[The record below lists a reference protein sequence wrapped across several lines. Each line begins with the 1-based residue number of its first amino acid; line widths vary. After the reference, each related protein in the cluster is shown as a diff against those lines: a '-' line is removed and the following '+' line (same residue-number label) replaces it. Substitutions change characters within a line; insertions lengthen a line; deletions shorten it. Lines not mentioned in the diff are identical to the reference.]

1 MRTGRGKFIVI
12 EGADGAGTTTQSTS
26 LVEKLV
32 AAGQKAHMTQ
42 EPSGGPI
49 GKMIREMLSGHE
61 QTELS
66 WRRLALLFAA
76 DRLHHY
82 ETEIE
87 PLLSEG
93 VHVVSDRYLLSS
105 LIYQSLH
112 APLAWVAEIN
122 RFAPPADAV
131 FVIDIDEGDAWARQQ
146 SRGGKKEVYDERE
159 LQKEICHRY
168 RTFIPQMNAIRI
180 PGGDG
185 IEEVS
190 GRIVQALKSS
200 VGVRF
205 D

>member
-1 MRTGRGKFIVI
+1 MSTKRGKFIVI
-12 EGADGAGTTTQSTS
+12 EGADGAGTTTQAEA
-26 LVEKLV
+26 LVEKLISTR
-32 AAGQKAHMTQ
+32 QRAHMTQ
-42 EPSGGPI
+42 EPSKGPI
-49 GKMIREMLSGHE
+49 GRMIREMLGGHE
-61 QTELS
+61 ETDLS

-82 ETEIE
+82 ETEIN
-87 PLLSEG
+87 PLLQQG

-112 APLAWVAEIN
+112 APLGWVAEIN

-131 FVIDIDEGDAWARQQ
+131 LVIDIEEDDAWARQQ
-146 SRGGKKEVYDERE
+146 RRGGQKEVYDERA

-180 PGGDG
+180 SGGDG

-190 GRIVQALKSS
+190 GRILQALTSA
-200 VGVRF
+200 VGLRF